1 MRRRVTVGC
10 SVTFAGLPGLSRR
23 GDLSLLA
30 SGYSSL
36 RQPVDPASR
45 ATATVRGASPATT
58 PCHILYQ
65 DAHIIAVDK
74 PPYLPVHAS
83 FGRGRK
89 RTCTAE
95 PADTLLDRLA
105 SQLGISARPKE
116 STGGVGLHP
125 LHRLDQDTSGV
136 VLFSLDR
143 AFATAAFRS
152 LVVCVDLTSNVPYTC
167 RGKCSDPPLGVVLN
181 NQTLCDI
188 GGWPRR

>member
-1 MRRRVTVGC
+1 MRRQVTVGC

-36 RQPVDPASR
+36 RQPVGPTSGAI
-45 ATATVRGASPATT
+45 ATVAGASPATT

-65 DAHIIAVDK
+65 DAHVIAVDK

-89 RTCTAE
+89 RTCTAA

-105 SQLGISARPKE
+105 SQLGISARPKA
-116 STGGVGLHP
+116 SPDGVGLHP

-136 VLFSLDR
+136 VLFALDR
-143 AFATAAFRS
+143 AFATD
-152 LVVCVDLTSNVPYTC
+152 VCCSFIGSVALTRLS
-167 RGKCSDPPLGVVLN
+167 VLC
-181 NQTLCDI
+181 LA
-188 GGWPRR
+188 

>member
-1 MRRRVTVGC
+1 MRREVTVGC

-36 RQPVDPASR
+36 RQPVGPASGS
-45 ATATVRGASPATT
+45 TATVGGALSATT
-58 PCHILYQ
+58 TVTPPCRILYQ

-74 PPYLPVHAS
+74 PPHLPVHAS
-83 FGRGRK
+83 CGRGRK
-89 RTCTAE
+89 RTCTAA

-105 SQLGISARPKE
+105 SQLGVSTRPKE

-143 AFATAAFRS
+143 ASRLLRFNLVSFA
-152 LVVCVDLTSNVPYTC
+152 LP
-167 RGKCSDPPLGVVLN
+167 
-181 NQTLCDI
+181 
-188 GGWPRR
+188 